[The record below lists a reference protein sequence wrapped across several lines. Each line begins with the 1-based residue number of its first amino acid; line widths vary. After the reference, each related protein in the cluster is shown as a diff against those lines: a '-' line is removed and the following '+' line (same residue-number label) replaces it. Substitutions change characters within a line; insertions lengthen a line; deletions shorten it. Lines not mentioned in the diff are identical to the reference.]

1 VFIASEFKGQIVG
14 FEILQQA
21 MAAVSGVAVELYR
34 WSCTVVVPGNEFL
47 EVAYS

>member
-1 VFIASEFKGQIVG
+1 VFIASELKGQIVE
-14 FEILQQA
+14 FEILEQPMTA
-21 MAAVSGVAVELYR
+21 LSGVAVELYR